1 MLRFCDGESV
11 RKEGVEL
18 LLTMMMM
25 MTMVTALLLMLLLVA
40 LRRVGLDSSQ
50 GDGV

>member
-1 MLRFCDGESV
+1 MGSLCGR
-11 RKEGVEL
+11 EGVEL

-25 MTMVTALLLMLLLVA
+25 MTMVTALLLMLLLLVA